1 MNRNVGL
8 GRQVATGAGWSLAS
22 RLVVS
27 ALGLIV
33 GVVLTRL
40 LTPEDMG
47 YYFLALSLVPLA
59 VVLAGAGLGQLCVR
73 YVAGHLAHGESVAAR
88 QSLGA
93 LWRLGLRCAA
103 LVALV
108 ASVLVALLGDN
119 LFRGVSSASLSLIL
133 GVLIFVT
140 TVQTLA
146 SESFRGFAD
155 MRAASIHSGPVAS
168 LLTVVALLVVG
179 ASAGNL
185 DVEGALLVILLSTVV
200 SASWGGKILSQR
212 VRALPRGPSLTTPP
226 QLATRRI
233 LAVSL
238 PLVATTALLAVLA
251 TVDLWVLGAVAPA
264 DDTAAYGV
272 AVRTAALVGMPLMVI
287 YGVLGPVIAG
297 SYADGDRDRLE
308 RVLRVT
314 VMVASIP
321 SAALVAVF
329 VVAGGPLLAVVYGEH
344 YRAGGLALALL
355 SLGQLVAVVTGVC
368 GLLLAM
374 TGHQRV
380 LLIVTA
386 VSTISTVIALLVVVP
401 MWGMTGAAIASALGL
416 SAQNIGLMVAA
427 RRVTGVW
434 TLAALPWAIDL
445 RGVRA

>member
-1 MNRNVGL
+1 MKRNVGL
-8 GRQVATGAGWSLAS
+8 GRQVAAGAGWSMVS
-22 RLVVS
+22 RLIVS
-27 ALGLIV
+27 AFGLIV

-47 YYFLALSLVPLA
+47 YYFLALSLVPFA

-73 YVAGHLAHGESVAAR
+73 YVAGHLARGESLAVR
-88 QSLGA
+88 QTLGA

-103 LVALV
+103 LVALL
-108 ASVLVALLGDN
+108 AAVLIAVLGDH
-119 LFRGVSSASLSLIL
+119 LFRGVSPTPLALIL
-133 GVLIFVT
+133 GALIFVT

-155 MRAASIHSGPVAS
+155 LRSASIHSGPVAS
-168 LLTVVALLVVG
+168 LLTVVVLLVVG
-179 ASAGNL
+179 ASAGSL
-185 DVEGALLVILLSTVV
+185 GVAGALFVILISTVV
-200 SASWGGKILSQR
+200 SAAWGINTLSHR
-212 VRALPRGPSLTTPP
+212 VRTLPRDPSLASPP
-226 QLATRRI
+226 QLATRHI
-233 LAVSL
+233 LGVSL

-297 SYADGDRDRLE
+297 SYSDGDRVGLE

-314 VMVASIP
+314 AMVASLP
-321 SAALVAVF
+321 SLCLAGVF
-329 VVAGGPLLAVVYGEH
+329 AVAGGPLLAIVYGEH

-368 GLLLAM
+368 GLLLVM

-386 VSTISTVIALLVVVP
+386 VSTISTVLTLLVVVP

-434 TLAALPWAIDL
+434 TLAALPWTIDI